1 MVTGRVFF
9 PKMVY
14 CGIKILE
21 KTNLYKKYTVENS
34 SKIFCSMDWFNLT
47 MPLGCNIIDS
57 GIWVVAP
64 GNATEIEH
72 FARALETVEYMMG
85 PIVLRGTSIEK
96 LLLPNLTT
104 IYSMFYDL
112 PLRSNGWGYQ
122 ILQFT
127 GNQNLTE
134 ISFPKLENI
143 FHYSY
148 EAFIRTSDNPVL
160 KCSLDTCNKMLSL
173 FRFELDSCS
182 CGLIPT
188 LNKGYSKLFLAL
200 TITEAV
206 CCAVLVITVY
216 ANIFINAIRV
226 RRTFTNFQFSL
237 VIYFLLSA
245 IEAIYNVLNN
255 IKFHDGM
262 DYPWFIGIQFLM
274 ISSKE
279 KFFYQFS
286 NVVYTNRI
294 CLLLSFCIYRAISFA
309 SLESGKVAMG
319 ISFFI
324 FVVANISVF
333 NGLYLAGS
341 QYLYVSY
348 LVTWATFFITTI
360 SSIFLF
366 FHLRKNFANYSKLI
380 EHQKQLSLAFCFQA
394 LFSFIFCGFP
404 QNLFNLLDDSE
415 ISVKRTRKVF
425 EYYYGSVIIRWHY
438 LIYAIFLRMYMHD
451 MLKKVNIRSDAVTTT
466 KKSYNAVAPANPNR
480 AAH

>member
-34 SKIFCSMDWFNLT
+34 TKIFCSMDWFNST

-206 CCAVLVITVY
+206 CCAVLVIT
-216 ANIFINAIRV
+216 
-226 RRTFTNFQFSL
+226 
-237 VIYFLLSA
+237 
-245 IEAIYNVLNN
+245 
-255 IKFHDGM
+255 
-262 DYPWFIGIQFLM
+262 
-274 ISSKE
+274 
-279 KFFYQFS
+279 
-286 NVVYTNRI
+286 
-294 CLLLSFCIYRAISFA
+294 
-309 SLESGKVAMG
+309 
-319 ISFFI
+319 
-324 FVVANISVF
+324 
-333 NGLYLAGS
+333 
-341 QYLYVSY
+341 
-348 LVTWATFFITTI
+348 
-360 SSIFLF
+360 
-366 FHLRKNFANYSKLI
+366 
-380 EHQKQLSLAFCFQA
+380 A
-394 LFSFIFCGFP
+394 LFAFIFCGFP

-415 ISVKRTRKVF
+415 YSVKRTRKVF